1 VLVQAQVLRLLDNI
15 RDRFNLA
22 MLFITHDL
30 RVAAQVCDRVAVMR
44 YGQIVEEGPTERL
57 FAAPENDYTRELLA
71 AVPGKQ
77 WEAIRDAR
85 RAQAAGVIQ
94 TI

>member
-1 VLVQAQVLRLLDNI
+1 
-15 RDRFNLA
+15 
-22 MLFITHDL
+22 
-30 RVAAQVCDRVAVMR
+30 MR

>member
-1 VLVQAQVLRLLDNI
+1 VQAQVLRLLDNI